1 MGRAARKFK
10 GFFKKVGRGIAKAGK
25 AVGRFALRVAGR
37 AAGAI
42 GAAAGGPAG
51 AAIGGLVQHG
61 ANAINDRIRNN

>member
-37 AAGAI
+37 AGGAI
-42 GAAAGGPAG
+42 GAAVGGPAG
-51 AAIGGLVQHG
+51 AAVGAAVQRG
-61 ANAINDRIRNN
+61 ANAVNDRIGNN